1 LYGSGISTVTFVSD
15 SINPNAYKVLM
26 EELDKILERQFSGN
40 AESRAAGMIIN
51 TMGWVEG
58 LEYEVSTCFEK
69 ERKKWTLMSFFFF
82 SHTGVSYYIQ
92 QIVIPYH

>member
-1 LYGSGISTVTFVSD
+1 
-15 SINPNAYKVLM
+15 M
-26 EELDKILERQFSGN
+26 ELDKILERQFSGN

-82 SHTGVSYYIQ
+82 QSHWRLILYTTNCNSLSLICSYFSMQ
-92 QIVIPYH
+92 LKPSRPM